1 MIARVGAPVAAC
13 VGTFVAAVCA
23 RLPVAADIG
32 FGEFLGGDAQELVIQ
47 ASRRRPDSLA
57 LVCRAAG
64 AEESEERIGIAL
76 SADGV
81 VVPIVGVVVSSAR
94 VVPTVAALS
103 KGKENAY
110 TRTPGP
116 INRS

>member
-23 RLPVAADIG
+23 RLPVAAGIG

-94 VVPTVAALS
+94 VVPTVADLS
-103 KGKENAY
+103 KSKENAY